1 MVAMKIIVLRRL
13 NLNIFLIAGTLALT
27 GCSTMVADAIRAQTA
42 LYTVQHT
49 INPTFTTTV
58 IPPEPQA
65 TPTFRPSVTPK
76 PIATL
81 QPTPTYTPEPYAEY
95 RIENLASRSYDG
107 GQLRVVNRMSENS
120 YFIRDLI
127 SYQSDGL
134 RIYGFMNV
142 PKRGTPP
149 FPVIIA
155 VHGYID
161 PAIYNTL
168 DYTTRYADALAR
180 SGYLVIHPNLRG
192 YPPSDSG
199 DNFFRVGMAIDVLN
213 LIALVKSK
221 GGQPGPLE
229 LADPNS
235 IGVWGHSMGGGISLR
250 AITVNPEIKAAVLY
264 GSMSGDER
272 ENYERIFTYFS
283 NGERGWEELLVPED
297 VTRLISPINYLDRI
311 QAAVSIHHGENDPD
325 VPLEWSLDLCQ
336 RLDALGKQVECFT
349 YTDEGHTFN
358 GEGDTLFMQRMIRF
372 YDRVLKS
379 K

>member
-1 MVAMKIIVLRRL
+1 MKIILKIL
-13 NLNIFLIAGTLALT
+13 NLNICLIAGTLALT
-27 GCSTMVADAIRAQTA
+27 GCSTMVADAIHIQTA
-42 LYTVQHT
+42 LQTAQQT
-49 INPTFTTTV
+49 TNPTFTLTV
-58 IPPEPQA
+58 IPLEPQA
-65 TPTFRPSVTPK
+65 TLTYSPSVTTV
-76 PIATL
+76 ATATP

-95 RIENLASRSYDG
+95 HIENLASRPYGG
-107 GQLRVVNRMSENS
+107 GQLRVEKIMSENS
-120 YFIRDLI
+120 YFTRKLI
-127 SYQSDGL
+127 SYPSDGL

-142 PKRGTPP
+142 PKRGNPP

-168 DYTTRYADALAR
+168 DYTTRYADSLAR

-192 YPPSDSG
+192 YPPSDLG

-213 LIALVKSK
+213 MIALVKSQ

-235 IGVWGHSMGGGISLR
+235 IGVWGHSMGGGVSLR

-272 ENYERIFTYFS
+272 KNYERIFTYFS
-283 NGERGWEELLVPED
+283 NGERGWEELLVPDE
-297 VTRLISPINYLDRI
+297 VTRFISPINYLDRI
-311 QAAVSIHHGENDPD
+311 RAAVSIHHGENDVD

-358 GEGDTLFMQRMIRF
+358 GEGDNLFIRRMIRF

>member
-1 MVAMKIIVLRRL
+1 MFSRR

-27 GCSTMVADAIRAQTA
+27 GCNTMVADAIHAQTA

-49 INPTFTTTV
+49 INPTLTMTV
-58 IPPEPQA
+58 SPPEPQA
-65 TPTFRPSVTPK
+65 TLTYPPTVTPV
-76 PIATL
+76 PTATL

-95 RIENLASRSYDG
+95 RIETLASRAYGG
-107 GQLRVVNRMSENS
+107 GQLRVENIMSENS
-120 YFIRDLI
+120 YFTRKLI
-127 SYQSDGL
+127 SYPSDGL

-142 PKRGTPP
+142 PKRGSPP

-180 SGYLVIHPNLRG
+180 SGYLVLHPNLRG
-192 YPPSDSG
+192 YPPSGSG

-213 LIALVKSK
+213 LIALVKSQ

-250 AITVNPEIKAAVLY
+250 SITVNPEIKAAVLY

-272 ENYERIFTYFS
+272 KNYERIFTYFS
-283 NGERGWEELLVPED
+283 NGERGWEELLVPDD
-297 VTRLISPINYLDRI
+297 VTQYISPINYLDRI
-311 QAAVSIHHGENDPD
+311 QAAVSIHHGENDVD

-349 YTDEGHTFN
+349 YPDEGHTFN
-358 GEGDTLFMQRMIRF
+358 GEGDTLFVQRMIRF
-372 YDRVLKS
+372 YDQVLKS